1 LRRACTGG
9 ILRTREG
16 RVKHIFR
23 RVLIQEALRQGCQA
37 DEEADYVH
45 HAFVLSLTPPLTV
58 PHPESTNSLQD
69 KRPLSVHEP
78 GEGNFPGISCTETQS
93 RNQRRVGGWPGSFY
107 TVRGDPTLRTNR
119 RSATPP
125 VNHTTFGRYFS
136 PSQLPISPRTS
147 RAQSAGRPKAE
158 YITL

>member
-1 LRRACTGG
+1 MNQVRQIIVFLP
-9 ILRTREG
+9 
-16 RVKHIFR
+16 
-23 RVLIQEALRQGCQA
+23 RVL
-37 DEEADYVH
+37 
-45 HAFVLSLTPPLTV
+45 LSPVIGT
-58 PHPESTNSLQD
+58 
-69 KRPLSVHEP
+69 RAAR
-78 GEGNFPGISCTETQS
+78 GNFPGISCTETQS

-147 RAQSAGRPKAE
+147 RAQNAGRPKPS
-158 YITL
+158 I